1 MTLYAESSAVLA
13 WLLGERPGDQVKAAL
28 SSADLVVASELTI
41 IECTRALIRSAS
53 IGAIAE
59 ADATDRKGHLSS
71 ASTTWGY
78 VSYCVQNR
86 LRKTSG
92 HGKRLITEIDLLT
105 KEHRHDHSSQA

>member
-1 MTLYAESSAVLA
+1 MPL
-13 WLLGERPGDQVKAAL
+13 Q
-28 SSADLVVASELTI
+28 LTSI
-41 IECTRALIRSAS
+41 DPLEVNTWNRT
-53 IGAIAE
+53 IGAEGA
-59 ADATDRKGHLSS
+59 HSPFH
-71 ASTTWGY
+71 STEWAPVLKNSYGYRPHYLPLRGY